1 MPQLNSS
8 APVRPYAS
16 ILIPMDLAPE
26 TGRRAE
32 LAASLA
38 DRFSSRLIGVAA
50 HPSPLRC
57 MSRLRS
63 KAWRAFWKSRRIAPG
78 RTLAATASAASAKTQ
93 RKPAASVADELVRS
107 AESELADLI
116 VCGAYGHSRI
126 GEWVFG
132 GVTRDLLDHAPICC
146 LMAH

>member
-1 MPQLNSS
+1 MYVET
-8 APVRPYAS
+8 PV
-16 ILIPMDLAPE
+16 E
-26 TGRRAE
+26 
-32 LAASLA
+32 
-38 DRFSSRLIGVAA
+38 GVA
-50 HPSPLRC
+50 SVLEIEED
-57 MSRLRS
+57 
-63 KAWRAFWKSRRIAPG
+63 RARENLGSHG
-78 RTLAATASAASAKTQ
+78 VTASAKTQ